1 MSEQTQE
8 RVLIIGAG
16 PIGMI
21 AGLEIA
27 RYGVPVVI
35 LDDDDKFADGSRAIA
50 MHASLLEVFERN
62 GCLQPVL
69 DKGVVWHIR
78 RTFYRDQQVFLQQM
92 PLPKAGQLP
101 IFLNLQQS
109 YTEEYLYQRICGE
122 PLITLHWKHRVVG
135 LEQDADAVTLT
146 VETPQGVTTFRGAY
160 VLACDG
166 AKSPTRKMLG
176 LDFPGHSHDDS
187 FLIVDIR
194 ADLPFER
201 QPRFFFDHPTNPG
214 STILIHPQPDGVWR
228 IDWQVGAHIDIEAE
242 KAPEKIDQRVRA
254 LIGDTSYEVVWLSA
268 YRFHQRLLEKFQHGR
283 VLFAGDS
290 AHLVAPFGARGM
302 NSGVLDAENLA
313 WKLGLVMSGQADA
326 ALLETY
332 DDERWPAQKENQVV
346 TDTTMRFMVPPN
358 GWHRLRRK
366 IVLGLSKNFK
376 SARRWVDSG
385 KMAVPFHYADSSLNL
400 PDTDPHD
407 AWQDAPQPGAR
418 TPDPRCMILSGDN
431 DPPLRLRHLL
441 GETFLGLL
449 FAPRTGDPI
458 ALIQAVQESTR
469 GLPFTLAVVVPAD
482 MIEKLTHAATNRDGV
497 IWLLDDGQMAAE
509 FAARPGSF
517 YLLRP
522 DRHLAARRRNLTPEK
537 MHSLAEKVKQVY
549 WLKV

>member
-1 MSEQTQE
+1 M
-8 RVLIIGAG
+8 IIGAG

-21 AGLEIA
+21 AGLELA
-27 RYGVPVVI
+27 RYGVRVII

-62 GCLQPVL
+62 RCIQPIL
-69 DKGVVWHIR
+69 EKGVVWHIR
-78 RTFYRDQQVFLQQM
+78 RTFYRDQQVFLQEM
-92 PLPKAGQLP
+92 PLPKAGQMP

-109 YTEEYLYQRICGE
+109 YTEEYLYNRICEE
-122 PLITLHWKHRVVG
+122 PLVDLHWKHRVVG
-135 LEQDADAVTLT
+135 LEQDDNSVTLT
-146 VETPQGVTTFRGAY
+146 VETPEGIQTFRGAY
-160 VLACDG
+160 ALACDG

-228 IDWQVGAHIDIEAE
+228 IDWQVGADVDIETE
-242 KAPEKIDQRVRA
+242 TSPEKIDARVRA
-254 LIGDTSYEVVWLSA
+254 LIGDTPYEVVWLSA
-268 YRFHQRLLEKFQHGR
+268 YRFHQRLLDRFQHGR

-302 NSGVLDAENLA
+302 NSGVLDTENLA
-313 WKLGLVMSGQADA
+313 WKLGLVMTGKADA

-332 DDERWPAQKENQVV
+332 DIERWPAQKENQIV

-358 GWHRLRRK
+358 VWLRLRRK
-366 IVLGLSKNFK
+366 VVLGLSKNFVP
-376 SARRWVDSG
+376 ARRWVDSG
-385 KMAVPFHYADSSLNL
+385 KMAVPYNYADSSLNI
-400 PDTDPHD
+400 PDSDPNA
-407 AWQDAPQPGAR
+407 AWQGAPSPGAR
-418 TPDPRCMILSGDN
+418 TPDPLCMPLNEEN
-431 DPPLRLRHLL
+431 DSPLRLRHLL

-449 FAPRTGDPI
+449 FISQTRESQ
-458 ALIQAVQESTR
+458 ALIQAVQELTR
-469 GLPFTLAVVVPAD
+469 GMPFTLVVVIPAD
-482 MIEKLTHAATNRDGV
+482 MLGHMAQAESQQDRV
-497 IWLLDDGQMAAE
+497 IWLLDDGQMAAD
-509 FAARPGSF
+509 FAAQPGSF

-522 DRHLAARRRNLTPEK
+522 DRHLAARRRDLTPEK
-537 MHSLAEKVKQVY
+537 MRSLVDDVKRIY
-549 WLKV
+549 RLK